1 VAAYRELNP
10 AGEIVAVRS
19 SATAEDLP
27 EASFAGQQE
36 TYPNVKGEEAV
47 LEAVQKCWAS
57 LWTARATFYRYT
69 QDFDHMHVY
78 LSTVIQKMVFA
89 ERSGVAFTINP
100 VTGDSS
106 EIMINAA
113 WGLGEAVV
121 GGRVTPDEYLVDKD
135 TRQIKRKTVASKTTM
150 VVPDFSIGGTAEVEV
165 KEYQDM
171 WTGSALAMKKFFNSW
186 TF

>member
-1 VAAYRELNP
+1 
-10 AGEIVAVRS
+10 
-19 SATAEDLP
+19 
-27 EASFAGQQE
+27 
-36 TYPNVKGEEAV
+36 
-47 LEAVQKCWAS
+47 
-57 LWTARATFYRYT
+57 
-69 QDFDHMHVY
+69 
-78 LSTVIQKMVFA
+78 
-89 ERSGVAFTINP
+89 VAFTINP

-165 KEYQDM
+165 KEYLDPEYVDRQCLSDEEILQLVDFLIKTRCRM
-171 WTGSALAMKKFFNSW
+171 GLRKRKVLYSSG
-186 TF
+186 